1 MKTRFIC
8 QVAVE
13 PTTRNFAID
22 SKSLLLPIK
31 PYNIRYVRISDMLI
45 SQRHVAMQPVSF
57 GVGKQE

>member
-1 MKTRFIC
+1 
-8 QVAVE
+8 VAVE